1 MDYYYYIGKMHNPLH
16 GSKQSNMLYTQ
27 CNGNESEQHYDANRP
42 QKENAFREKRDE
54 ASPQVPCF
62 LLTCLKF
69 CKAANLNV
77 HVVHST
83 SKGISLKTHAQ
94 DTLPE
99 RIKSETLKADAR
111 TKMGKRT
118 RALSSK
124 GKGREDKTASPK
136 RRFFSIPGGKEKHG
150 RGSSL
155 TKRSHPSHGLL
166 SSPGQSSLKFLS
178 PLSE

>member
-1 MDYYYYIGKMHNPLH
+1 MSQNSIMMLIDLRRKML
-16 GSKQSNMLYTQ
+16 L
-27 CNGNESEQHYDANRP
+27 ER
-42 QKENAFREKRDE
+42 KETKLLLRYP
-54 ASPQVPCF
+54 ASYWHV
-62 LLTCLKF
+62 KF

-94 DTLPE
+94 GTLPE
-99 RIKSETLKADAR
+99 RIKSETLKADAG

-124 GKGREDKTASPK
+124 GKGREDKTASLK